1 MGEGEGGE
9 PLIDCWCYASRLD
22 GLYTALYTR
31 HISIPVCIT
40 LRIRITILNTYTDT
54 FPNLVQNL
62 FSQSWYY
69 RISNNRPWHVQFC
82 RKMSTQGINFFS
94 IQQFLTNFNWY
105 LLSVWKKTTI
115 TCKYNRFLINL
126 TRKWFIRIQNMGAA
140 IFYPTIRVQN
150 LASRQNVFPV
160 TKMGNLN

>member
-40 LRIRITILNTYTDT
+40 LRIRITILIHVLTLSKTYFHNHDITGSRIIALDT
-54 FPNLVQNL
+54 
-62 FSQSWYY
+62 
-69 RISNNRPWHVQFC
+69 C
-82 RKMSTQGINFFS
+82 RFAEKCQHRVNFFS

-140 IFYPTIRVQN
+140 IFYPTIRHFVCRI
-150 LASRQNVFPV
+150 LHPV
-160 TKMGNLN
+160 KMSSL